1 MDVTLEEKQNY
12 IKENLI
18 NKGYDSFLF
27 TQFLCKK
34 SGKQD
39 FDLNDFTMN
48 EISDGIKEF
57 THSTPLGK
65 SVDASAPPLHKTEK
79 KEKKKNIF
87 ESFLGISTNKKDDK
101 NDNISKPDKNYD
113 YGFRLPE
120 KLKCQNVEETE
131 ISRYEDLPIK
141 IGFPQKV
148 EKGFFY
154 FFVTYFTTI
163 AVPLGKVVKRAFEDF
178 EWLRQKLTKM
188 FDSNFI
194 PSLPKLNPLL
204 GIENE
209 DETTRDLEKF
219 MQYLSL
225 DPIIKNSQILYDFLS
240 IEDYDQFTKK
250 KKDYEFIT
258 PCNDIQEFKS
268 LTGEID
274 INFDEQKEKKMQLIK
289 EFCNNN
295 SKLLEKLNT
304 SLNMFFHEMN
314 TVIRRT
320 NEIANTWGYL
330 YKTSEKYND
339 DIISKEIYYQMNNFF
354 FNLAKNFKK
363 QNEFINTDIKE
374 SFVVMQNNYG
384 SINEL
389 IKRIESKQKVYIKE
403 EKDLITLKEDL
414 FTTRNTP
421 GHKKNNINIDVDK
434 KNNMGEF
441 DLSTLLP
448 INTQAL
454 LEMKKSYG
462 FYLNRFLNEYERMKK
477 LNSVIYKDKIQ
488 KCYKT
493 QNFIASELCACVENL
508 MSSMDMVSGGTP
520 TGNQFEKPKHA
531 KKEKDNSIIKKE
543 ENKINEKKEN
553 KNQINEN
560 KENKK
565 ENENK
570 INENKINENKINEN
584 KINENK
590 INENEDNKI
599 NVEEKNLNKINV
611 NEEDNKKSNV
621 EDSGFNII
629 KDDEEKK

>member
-148 EKGFFY
+148 EKGFLKKT
-154 FFVTYFTTI
+154 VTYFTTI

-304 SLNMFFHEMN
+304 SLIMFFHEMN

-374 SFVVMQNNYG
+374 SFVFMQNNYG

-531 KKEKDNSIIKKE
+531 KKEKDNSIKKE

>member
-148 EKGFFY
+148 EKGFLKKT
-154 FFVTYFTTI
+154 VTYFTTI

-374 SFVVMQNNYG
+374 SFVFMQNNYG

-531 KKEKDNSIIKKE
+531 KKEKDNSIKKE

-599 NVEEKNLNKINV
+599 NVEEKNLSKINV

-629 KDDEEKK
+629 KKKKKKK